1 MTTGDPVAGIVWIK
15 QSWRM
20 RGNPFPATGM
30 SLVGGKNDR
39 ENGRLYEPGVH
50 AQQLREVI
58 EKFVLGMSYNGL
70 KFGYLWSIGVVPA
83 DSDARGFGKSALMQH
98 LARQVNKDFGAWA
111 YREVGLDEEDATE
124 VPVCCLVTSFDT
136 ANVRSLGAALFA
148 AVEYAVTYSAEGGE
162 QPLAARLRERLI
174 GRVGSDNLR
183 DLVEM
188 VTDEHRSIRGRTLGP
203 PDDKLIVALCEEGW
217 KPAAEHLRLVT
228 PTSRSRNGASYM
240 ATFLLFAAAAGMQH
254 VLIFCDQ
261 LEDLA
266 STATGKAK
274 RNLEVEKFRDVLVET
289 LPMADMV
296 TIVAT
301 MHPRAS
307 LAIGTAWAL
316 ADLPPFEL
324 TEANRLS
331 TVKLPALRD
340 AAQAAQLLRPYL
352 TAATKDGTVREKGDE
367 MFPFTPDAIA
377 CLFDRSTRKPRDVLR
392 KAHIVTSAAAAE
404 NLPRIGTSDVQRF
417 LESSVPHQP
426 RQSHLAA
433 VADRIDWHEA

>member
-1 MTTGDPVAGIVWIK
+1 
-15 QSWRM
+15 
-20 RGNPFPATGM
+20 M
-30 SLVGGKNDR
+30 SVVGGKNER
-39 ENGRLYEPGVH
+39 ENGHLYEPGVH

-111 YREVGLDEEDATE
+111 YREMGLDEEDATE

-136 ANVRSLGAALFA
+136 AKVRSLGAALFT
-148 AVEYAVTYSAEGGE
+148 AVEYAVTYSPDGVE
-162 QPLAARLRERLI
+162 QPLAERLRDRLI
-174 GRVGSDNLR
+174 ERVGSDDLS
-183 DLVEM
+183 DLVGA
-188 VTDEHRSIRGRTLGP
+188 VTHEHRSIRGRTLGP
-203 PDDKLIVALCEEGW
+203 PEDKLVVALCEEGW

-240 ATFLLFAAAAGMQH
+240 ATFLLFAAAAGLEH
-254 VLIFCDQ
+254 VLVFCDQ

-266 STATGKAK
+266 STTVKAK

-296 TIVAT
+296 TLVTT
-301 MHPRAS
+301 MHPRSS
-307 LAIGTAWAL
+307 LALGTAWAL

-340 AAQAAQLLRPYL
+340 ATQAAQLLRPYL
-352 TAATKDGTVREKGDE
+352 AAARKDGAARKGDE

-392 KAHIVTSAAAAE
+392 KAHTVFSAAATA
-404 NLPRIGTSDVQRF
+404 NLPRIGTSDVQRS

-433 VADRIDWHEA
+433 VADSIDWHDA